1 MTIHDKLMRP
11 ASAIRLGVVGHRDLE
26 GVDREVLRATIAR
39 FLAELRH
46 AVEESLAALCKEGDP
61 NPYLDRAPLFF
72 LVDPLAEGADQ
83 LVAEAAVEGGEG
95 YSLRCPIPFT
105 IAEYKSMFS
114 FDAARASATFDRL
127 VGNPEKD
134 GVVVELACSTA
145 DDERG
150 AAYAAAADVLLEN
163 SDLLLAIYDP
173 SRAGSTGGTAETLAK
188 AGRLGMPVV
197 GIDTRSPETVELLS
211 PGADRSMNPKP
222 LTSDALREIA
232 CGVLLPAGAC
242 VHDQVSDFA
251 REQLARLR
259 RFLREP
265 LITGGPVQRGFA
277 EMLGAAYRAFWLIV
291 PALGWITAR
300 LRRKRED
307 DQEDLPPSLPLPDSG
322 HLATIDGIQR
332 PHVRRMVPM
341 DRLASLYM
349 SLYQGSFVMNF
360 LFGAMAVLFALLAYF
375 NPAHQTLWLWA
386 EMIALLVILANY
398 VASRARAWHD
408 RALDYRFVAEYL
420 RQTTMLAPLC
430 RVAPLVRPS
439 AQYGG
444 HDPWA
449 TWMGWYVRALHR
461 DQGVVE
467 FEPSPSPK
475 ILRMDDSF
483 LAAMRYRI
491 CEDWLKPQYRYYSS
505 VRERSE
511 AAASGIRVLMGLLFA
526 CALVA
531 MALHSAGVSIELDES
546 AWRDGALLTL
556 VAAIAPAFLGAL
568 HGIAVQSDLDLT
580 AGRARDIAADL
591 ARRIRE
597 IAQPTSEAD
606 HTAVVLLTNQAVEA
620 AHMMLAE
627 VLDWRIIHQAHEV
640 ELT

>member
-1 MTIHDKLMRP
+1 MTIREQLIRP
-11 ASAIRLGVVGHRDLE
+11 VSAIRLGVVGHRDME
-26 GVDREVLRATIAR
+26 GVDRAALRATVSR
-39 FLAELRH
+39 FLAELHH
-46 AVEESLAALCKEGDP
+46 AVDESLAALRKEGDP

-83 LVAEAAVEGGEG
+83 LVAEVAVENGEG

-105 IAEYKSMFS
+105 IAEYKSMFTYEV
-114 FDAARASATFDRL
+114 ARSSTTFDRL
-127 VGNPEKD
+127 VGDPSRD

-145 DDERG
+145 ETERG

-173 SRAGSTGGTAETLAK
+173 SRTGSTGGTAETLAK
-188 AGRLGMPVV
+188 AGRFGMPVV
-197 GIDTRSPETVELLS
+197 GIDSRSPETLELLS
-211 PGADRSMNPKP
+211 PGAGGSMNPQP
-222 LTSDALREIA
+222 LTPDALSEIA
-232 CGVLLPAGAC
+232 CGVLLPVGAC
-242 VHDQVSDFA
+242 THDPGSDA
-251 REQLARLR
+251 GREQLARLH

-265 LITGGPVQRGFA
+265 LIAGSPINRA
-277 EMLGAAYRAFWLIV
+277 LSEMLGAAYRAFWLTV
-291 PALGWITAR
+291 PALGWVTER
-300 LRRKRED
+300 LGLKRQD
-307 DQEDLPPSLPLPDSG
+307 DEEDLPPPLPLPDSG

-332 PHVRRMVPM
+332 PHVRRMAPV

-360 LFGAMAVLFALLAYF
+360 FLGAMAVLFALLAYF
-375 NPAHQTLWLWA
+375 NPAQQTLWLWA
-386 EMIALLVILANY
+386 EMIALLIILANY
-398 VASRARAWHD
+398 VASRTRAWHD

-420 RQTTMLAPLC
+420 RQTTMLAPLG
-430 RVAPLVRPS
+430 RVAPLIRPS

-444 HDPWA
+444 HDPWG

-475 ILRMDDSF
+475 IHRMDDSF

-491 CEDWLKPQYRYYSS
+491 CEDWLKQQYRYYCG
-505 VRERSE
+505 VRQRSE
-511 AAASGIRVLMGLLFA
+511 AAALGIRVLMGVLFA
-526 CALVA
+526 CAMAAVA
-531 MALHSAGVSIELDES
+531 AHLAGVSIELDETV
-546 AWRDGALLTL
+546 WRDGALLTM
-556 VAAIAPAFLGAL
+556 VGAIAPAFLGAL

-580 AGRARDIAADL
+580 AGRAREMAADL

-597 IAQPTSEAD
+597 IAQPVTEPD
-606 HTAVVLLTNQAVEA
+606 HAAVVLLSNQAVEA
-620 AHMMLAE
+620 AYMMLGE